1 MVSCIGPVLSSG
13 SRDSSVI
20 QHDVRIADHKV
31 GTLNGH
37 TQEVCG
43 LKWSS
48 AGTLLASGGN
58 DNLLNLW
65 DDRCAL
71 SPPPPAAPC
80 HAYRIASGGTH
91 PSHARPPATC
101 VRTPAA
107 PPTTRRRATG
117 LGAAVVPARQGTRVV
132 AWLLT

>member
-1 MVSCIGPVLSSG
+1 MI
-13 SRDSSVI
+13 
-20 QHDVRIADHKV
+20 DVRIADHKV